1 MDVNHVSGTAFKKI
15 MVNAHGHHAYMPH
28 EVKKAINELNL
39 HKHVR
44 DGAHVSKHVAKE
56 IMHKMQQKGLTHHMM
71 TTVDNYVNKEFR
83 KEEHRQEAIKHANLE
98 QRQKDLAAE
107 RAAAAQKDATGKHP
121 ADKNK
126 PAASALHGGAAA
138 VPHSAWSGSAKKIDH
153 PTNHVQVGHVTSS
166 ALTGAQWHAH
176 EAPAHLPEELSPEH
190 HGGGS
195 ISTAHHEEE
204 TIDLAID

>member
-15 MVNAHGHHAYMPH
+15 MVNAHGHHSYMPH

-56 IMHKMQQKGLTHHMM
+56 IMHQMKERGLTHHLT

-83 KEEHRQEAIKHANLE
+83 KEEHRQEMIKKTNLE

-107 RAAAAQKDATGKHP
+107 RASAAQQDANGKHP

-126 PAASALHGGAAA
+126 PVASALSGHAAA
-138 VPHSAWSGSAKKIDH
+138 PHSAWSAAPTHKVEH
-153 PTNHVQVGHVTSS
+153 PTNHVQVGHITSS

-176 EAPAHLPEELSPEH
+176 EAPAHLPTEQGPEH
-190 HGGGS
+190 HGSGS
-195 ISTAHHEEE
+195 ISTPHHEEE